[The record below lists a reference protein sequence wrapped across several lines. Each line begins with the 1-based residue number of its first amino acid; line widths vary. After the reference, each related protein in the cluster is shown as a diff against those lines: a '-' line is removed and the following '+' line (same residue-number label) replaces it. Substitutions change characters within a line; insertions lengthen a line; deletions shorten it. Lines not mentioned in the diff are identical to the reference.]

1 MDKPHEFHHIEW
13 IKISKSDRILNS
25 LIGIQD
31 SLERKNTKINIIS
44 YLAEWCPNC
53 HYEALTLRDL
63 YQEYSRFNIRMTL
76 VMNYSDK
83 NKSMNFIELYGLK
96 MNILYGELDEKKEDM
111 ERLKDIQLDLHKD
124 FIEVVEKSR
133 SSKLKKSEVE
143 LFSGEFWSG
152 RKAKD
157 LGLIDE
163 IGNANQ
169 VLREKF

>member
-1 MDKPHEFHHIEW
+1 MDKPHEYQHIEW

-31 SLERKNTKINIIS
+31 SLEETKNTKINIIS

-83 NKSMNFIELYGLK
+83 NKSMNFVESYGLE
-96 MNILYGELDEKKEDM
+96 MNILFGELNQKQEDKLAELLFTKFRKMNSDLRKWGTPFHIIIINGNIENIGIVKGEFVIKE
-111 ERLKDIQLDLHKD
+111 IKD
-124 FIEVVEKSR
+124 F
-133 SSKLKKSEVE
+133 
-143 LFSGEFWSG
+143 
-152 RKAKD
+152 
-157 LGLIDE
+157 LIDKL
-163 IGNANQ
+163 II
-169 VLREKF
+169 